1 MDATYLI
8 PGGESN
14 SYNQAMSCPD
24 TSFWEDAKAH
34 ELSQIMKLGTYKFVP
49 LPPGHSAIGSKWV
62 YKIKQNR
69 EKSAYPKE
77 MTISPWTQ
85 KTSNIRNSAAC
96 SNRISSISNWWFYI
110 SFCSIFFWN
119 ICTCCLNQV
128 CPNPTFHCSI
138 AGLGK
143 PSDSTFLNSEL
154 PNGENIYLKSLQV
167 MSSRERETMSGFLSE
182 CSMA

>member
-1 MDATYLI
+1 MDAAYLI

-14 SYNQAMSCPD
+14 SYNQAMSCPG

-34 ELSQIMKLGTYKFVP
+34 ELWNLGPINLFHY
-49 LPPGHSAIGSKWV
+49 PPGHSAIGSKWV

-96 SNRISSISNWWFYI
+96 SNGICSISNWWFDI
-110 SFCSIFFWN
+110 SFCSIFFEMYAPVAW
-119 ICTCCLNQV
+119 IKSIQILL
-128 CPNPTFHCSI
+128 SI
-138 AGLGK
+138 AALLDWEIHLIDI
-143 PSDSTFLNSEL
+143 DSTFLNSEL

-167 MSSRERETMSGFLSE
+167 ISSRERETMSGFLSE

>member
-1 MDATYLI
+1 MDAAYLI

-14 SYNQAMSCPD
+14 SYNQAMSCPG

-34 ELSQIMKLGTYKFVP
+34 ELWNLGPINLFHY
-49 LPPGHSAIGSKWV
+49 PPGHSAIGSKWV

-96 SNRISSISNWWFYI
+96 SNGICSISNWWFDI

-119 ICTCCLNQV
+119 VCTCCLNQV
-128 CPNPTFHCSI
+128 YPNPTFHCSI
-138 AGLGK
+138 AGLGN
-143 PSDSTFLNSEL
+143 PSNWHWFHI
-154 PNGENIYLKSLQV
+154 PK
-167 MSSRERETMSGFLSE
+167 
-182 CSMA
+182 